1 MNKRYLNP
9 PSLPRPRNYHHVVAV
24 HGGSTIYLAGQV
36 AFDQDRNIIGDDVVT
51 QARQALRNMKTAV
64 EAAGGTLSDIV
75 QITLHV
81 VNYSPDQLDRI
92 AGTLLEF
99 FQPERLPANTLV
111 GVSSLSIKGL
121 LIEITGTAVVEPA
134 LDRADR

>member
-1 MNKRYLNP
+1 
-9 PSLPRPRNYHHVVAV
+9 
-24 HGGSTIYLAGQV
+24 
-36 AFDQDRNIIGDDVVT
+36 
-51 QARQALRNMKTAV
+51 
-64 EAAGGTLSDIV
+64 V